1 MLAPRFLS
9 ALLACTLALQAQT
22 AAVKPTP
29 VPAPAK
35 PAPTKPATNDASP
48 PVQAPESP
56 AAIATPSPFL
66 SPWEEKV
73 RGAMAPSIDRQRASV
88 QKQASAVANIAA
100 APPESSFVLAWPAPP
115 VINLEQPMCDP
126 MPADKLTPL
135 IEKSAAKEGVKADLI
150 QAVINR
156 ESGARACAVS
166 AKGAEGLMQLMPEIA
181 AQFGVS
187 DPFDPE
193 QNISAGAKLLKQLL
207 SKYNGDISLALSA
220 YNAGS
225 GRVDKDGAIPAIPE
239 TINYVSD
246 ILAKLPALTAGN

>member
-1 MLAPRFLS
+1 
-9 ALLACTLALQAQT
+9 
-22 AAVKPTP
+22 
-29 VPAPAK
+29 
-35 PAPTKPATNDASP
+35 
-48 PVQAPESP
+48 
-56 AAIATPSPFL
+56 
-66 SPWEEKV
+66 
-73 RGAMAPSIDRQRASV
+73 
-88 QKQASAVANIAA
+88 
-100 APPESSFVLAWPAPP
+100 
-115 VINLEQPMCDP
+115 